1 MARLTLPM
9 FTPLPEVVSAP
20 LFRVLQNHGSLNRS
34 FCEVTKGTDDS
45 LWLVTTYI
53 LSLPPSSVQFHIWKV
68 QQNQECF
75 CRRLFFF
82 LSGEVFFF
90 LFSPNKIIDA
100 GLHRYDKTSWET
112 VQYGTFRFL
121 SCEVLHMQQV
131 LEFKVAALWVANML
145 PPTLTTYLQQCDWLP
160 SWTCSNVF
168 PQ

>member
-75 CRRLFFF
+75 CRRFFFF

-90 LFSPNKIIDA
+90 FSPPIKLLMQGCIVMIKRAEKLYNTGPSDSCHVRCFICNK
-100 GLHRYDKTSWET
+100 S
-112 VQYGTFRFL
+112 
-121 SCEVLHMQQV
+121 
-131 LEFKVAALWVANML
+131 
-145 PPTLTTYLQQCDWLP
+145 
-160 SWTCSNVF
+160 
-168 PQ
+168 